1 MTWNLMS
8 VMMKEVHSMD
18 GNIRKNNEKNGED
31 FFSEEFSFNKKG
43 VFFISFVLLVIII
56 LFFSNTLYMKS
67 KLVKE
72 TRQYVEDVSTHAV
85 SNVSYIL
92 KENSLCIEEM
102 ADSFSRM
109 PDFLLTREVLE
120 RKAVTWNLDGLAVIT
135 SKGMASS
142 SDVFCELFYEW
153 VDTHPEM
160 YEKTF
165 ISYILNHKIIFSA
178 PIRKD
183 EKTVLVGVKNYDTM
197 QELLGNTDF
206 QDRGESL
213 IVNSE
218 GMIIFEPE
226 EKQRSIYDIY
236 VKRGEKGE
244 KYLNS
249 TITKKIQDGYQGIFE
264 MEDEENA
271 QTLISVQ
278 SLNINDWILLTIVPQ
293 DILSKTS
300 LQPIIYFILIILF
313 STFVFLII
321 LKYISKSQKKMIQQ
335 LKKFAFVDS
344 VTEGFNGLAFRL
356 EGERLIEKSRSEY
369 YAIVF
374 LNILNF
380 RQVNERWGITEGNK
394 VLKYIYQTIEETIA
408 ADECVA
414 RSEIDHYF
422 LLIHNQPEKDL
433 IERITKLI
441 NKVNFFGENSEI
453 EDKYFKFD
461 FSIGI
466 YVVEDIKEEIRLC
479 QGKARRAAGFGKGS
493 NMCMFYDNK
502 LVKRD
507 LYNRHLCEI
516 FENSLEKQ
524 YFEIYLQPKVYL
536 NCDKNPSAE
545 ALIRWNHPE
554 EGMIYPSDFIPLFE
568 KNGMICRLDFYVFEQ
583 VCKLLQKRQQEHKT
597 VFPVSVN
604 FSRIHLK
611 EENMAFVEKIVFLK
625 EKYQIPDGILEIEM
639 TESIMIEDAQLP
651 LIKEQLDAFHKHG
664 IICSLDD
671 FGFGFSSL
679 GILKSLDVDVI
690 KLDRK
695 FFMEENEKTWFIVS
709 NFITLAHG
717 LGIKTVA
724 EGIETKEQVE
734 ILKKADCDMIQG
746 YFYGKPMAI
755 PDFVLWYEANRG
767 EDL

>member
-1 MTWNLMS
+1 
-8 VMMKEVHSMD
+8 
-18 GNIRKNNEKNGED
+18 
-31 FFSEEFSFNKKG
+31 
-43 VFFISFVLLVIII
+43 
-56 LFFSNTLYMKS
+56 MKS

-153 VDTHPEM
+153 VDTHLEM
-160 YEKTF
+160 CEKTF

-244 KYLNS
+244 KYLDG

-293 DILSKTS
+293 DILSKTN

-313 STFVFLII
+313 SAFVFLVI

-394 VLKYIYQTIEETIA
+394 VLKYIYQTLEETIA

-479 QGKARRAAGFGKGS
+479 QGKAS
-493 NMCMFYDNK
+493 
-502 LVKRD
+502 
-507 LYNRHLCEI
+507 I
-516 FENSLEKQ
+516 
-524 YFEIYLQPKVYL
+524 KVF
-536 NCDKNPSAE
+536 N
-545 ALIRWNHPE
+545 
-554 EGMIYPSDFIPLFE
+554 
-568 KNGMICRLDFYVFEQ
+568 
-583 VCKLLQKRQQEHKT
+583 
-597 VFPVSVN
+597 
-604 FSRIHLK
+604 
-611 EENMAFVEKIVFLK
+611 
-625 EKYQIPDGILEIEM
+625 
-639 TESIMIEDAQLP
+639 
-651 LIKEQLDAFHKHG
+651 
-664 IICSLDD
+664 
-671 FGFGFSSL
+671 
-679 GILKSLDVDVI
+679 
-690 KLDRK
+690 
-695 FFMEENEKTWFIVS
+695 
-709 NFITLAHG
+709 
-717 LGIKTVA
+717 
-724 EGIETKEQVE
+724 
-734 ILKKADCDMIQG
+734 
-746 YFYGKPMAI
+746 
-755 PDFVLWYEANRG
+755 
-767 EDL
+767 

>member
-1 MTWNLMS
+1 
-8 VMMKEVHSMD
+8 
-18 GNIRKNNEKNGED
+18 
-31 FFSEEFSFNKKG
+31 
-43 VFFISFVLLVIII
+43 
-56 LFFSNTLYMKS
+56 MKS

-165 ISYILNHKIIFSA
+165 ISYILNQKIIFSA

-244 KYLNS
+244 KYLDG

-293 DILSKTS
+293 DILSKTN

-313 STFVFLII
+313 SAFVFLVI

-394 VLKYIYQTIEETIA
+394 VLKYIYQSCI
-408 ADECVA
+408 
-414 RSEIDHYF
+414 
-422 LLIHNQPEKDL
+422 
-433 IERITKLI
+433 
-441 NKVNFFGENSEI
+441 
-453 EDKYFKFD
+453 
-461 FSIGI
+461 
-466 YVVEDIKEEIRLC
+466 
-479 QGKARRAAGFGKGS
+479 
-493 NMCMFYDNK
+493 
-502 LVKRD
+502 
-507 LYNRHLCEI
+507 
-516 FENSLEKQ
+516 
-524 YFEIYLQPKVYL
+524 
-536 NCDKNPSAE
+536 
-545 ALIRWNHPE
+545 
-554 EGMIYPSDFIPLFE
+554 
-568 KNGMICRLDFYVFEQ
+568 
-583 VCKLLQKRQQEHKT
+583 
-597 VFPVSVN
+597 
-604 FSRIHLK
+604 
-611 EENMAFVEKIVFLK
+611 
-625 EKYQIPDGILEIEM
+625 
-639 TESIMIEDAQLP
+639 
-651 LIKEQLDAFHKHG
+651 
-664 IICSLDD
+664 
-671 FGFGFSSL
+671 
-679 GILKSLDVDVI
+679 
-690 KLDRK
+690 
-695 FFMEENEKTWFIVS
+695 
-709 NFITLAHG
+709 
-717 LGIKTVA
+717 
-724 EGIETKEQVE
+724 
-734 ILKKADCDMIQG
+734 
-746 YFYGKPMAI
+746 
-755 PDFVLWYEANRG
+755 
-767 EDL
+767 